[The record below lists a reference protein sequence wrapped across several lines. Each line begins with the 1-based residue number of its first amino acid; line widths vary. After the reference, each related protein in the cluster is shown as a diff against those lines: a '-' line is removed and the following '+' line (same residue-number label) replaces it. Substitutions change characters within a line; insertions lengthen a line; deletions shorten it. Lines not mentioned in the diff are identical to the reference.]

1 MVIILFGVQDLM
13 LKSTLKKVTNEQI
26 KEINEFNFVTYN
38 ALECEILDVMY
49 EATLMPLGEDKRV
62 IVVENASFL
71 SAEKVKKNTL
81 SKEQEKA
88 IIDYIKIPNDA
99 TELIFIVHN
108 EKIDDKSPIVKL
120 VKEKGRIIEAMNP
133 SDKDWIKYA
142 EKLFANYGISAS
154 YNVIDEFTKRTN
166 KDAMLMNNEIKKLA
180 LYSNNITMSDLDLF
194 VARPLEDK
202 ILNLCTLIVTNKKKE
217 AISLYRD
224 LLVKNE
230 EPVAMISLIATQ
242 LRLFVDVFT
251 LNDAGLSQG
260 EIANELN
267 IHPYRI
273 KLAIDNRRYIRL
285 SALKNEIENLYQL
298 DYDIKSGK
306 VDRFYGLEMFILNF
320 NKID

>member
-1 MVIILFGVQDLM
+1 
-13 LKSTLKKVTNEQI
+13 
-26 KEINEFNFVTYN
+26 
-38 ALECEILDVMY
+38 MY
-49 EATLMPLGEDKRV
+49 KR
-62 IVVENASFL
+62 
-71 SAEKVKKNTL
+71 
-81 SKEQEKA
+81 Q
-88 IIDYIKIPNDA
+88 
-99 TELIFIVHN
+99 
-108 EKIDDKSPIVKL
+108 EKIDDKNPIVKL

-154 YNVIDEFTKRTN
+154 FNVIDEFTKRTN

-180 LYSNNITMSDLDLF
+180 LYSNNITMSDLDLL

-230 EPVAMISLIATQ
+230 EPVAMISLIAMQ

-273 KLAIDNRRYIRL
+273 KLALDNRRYIRL